1 MFGDRM
7 PKELRDEHDEL
18 ARRINTAI
26 TPADLVG
33 RDSGT

>member
-1 MFGDRM
+1 M
-7 PKELRDEHDEL
+7 PQELIQEHNEL

>member
-7 PKELRDEHDEL
+7 PKELKAEHEQL
-18 ARRINTAI
+18 ARRINTAV
-26 TPADLVG
+26 TPPDLVG